1 MIKLDII
8 NIACLTGFFG
18 DVFLQ
23 IRVKYFGGDGG
34 LKKYFAQHGRAE
46 ALCIATG
53 MMAILQMFYLYVLC
67 LPLNYVYLAIYGV
80 VVDIIFRTTMVFS
93 SLDEYYKVL
102 DYPFTTTVGGALP
115 AILPFF
121 IYNMLNKILK

>member
-1 MIKLDII
+1 MLDIVS
-8 NIACLTGFFG
+8 IACLTGVFG
-18 DVFLQ
+18 DIFLQ
-23 IRVKYFGGDGG
+23 IRVKYLGGDGG

-46 ALCIATG
+46 AICIATG

-80 VVDIIFRTTMVFS
+80 VVDIVFRTTMVFS

-121 IYNMLNKILK
+121 IYNMLNKIQK

>member
-18 DVFLQ
+18 DIFLQ
-23 IRVKYFGGDGG
+23 IRVKYLGGDGG

-46 ALCIATG
+46 AICIATG

-80 VVDIIFRTTMVFS
+80 VVDIFFRTTMVFS

-102 DYPFTTTVGGALP
+102 DYPFTTTIGGALP
-115 AILPFF
+115 AILPYF
-121 IYNMLNKILK
+121 IYNMLYNKPI

>member
-8 NIACLTGFFG
+8 SIACLTGFFG
-18 DVFLQ
+18 DIFLQ
-23 IRVKYFGGDGG
+23 IRVKYLGGDGG

-46 ALCIATG
+46 AICIATG
-53 MMAILQMFYLYVLC
+53 MMAVLQMFYLYVLC

-80 VVDIIFRTTMVFS
+80 VVDIFFRTTMVFS

-102 DYPFTTTVGGALP
+102 DYPFTTTIGGALP
-115 AILPFF
+115 AILPYF
-121 IYNMLNKILK
+121 IYNMLYNKPI